1 MGWSGKV
8 VLLYYS
14 FDLAGERKGL
24 ENCPIK
30 VDLNHGTA
38 LFITVLNE

>member
-1 MGWSGKV
+1 MDKCEQELWS
-8 VLLYYS
+8 YS
-14 FDLAGERKGL
+14 FDLVGERKGL

-38 LFITVLNE
+38 FFITVLNE